1 MDKKIIKQ
9 TARAYY
15 NLLPFMRKTENA
27 FAKFEAI
34 FGNGAVSY
42 INNVWHEASKE
53 QPNTEKPYLAVV
65 ELPGKSRYMPFG
77 KATPI
82 THFGLNGRISR
93 T

>member
-34 FGNGAVSY
+34 FGSCG
-42 INNVWHEASKE
+42 IT
-53 QPNTEKPYLAVV
+53 QQ
-65 ELPGKSRYMPFG
+65 
-77 KATPI
+77 KADICHLERLRQSPI
-82 THFGLNGRISR
+82 LD
-93 T
+93 

>member
-53 QPNTEKPYLAVV
+53 QPNTEKKKPIYAIWK
-65 ELPGKSRYMPFG
+65 GYANHPFWTKWAYIEDLIPDEKG
-77 KATPI
+77 
-82 THFGLNGRISR
+82 GE
-93 T
+93 